1 MICIQKIYGF
11 HGINRQNIEKSWY
24 VTPVTDERRTDGGGK
39 WKIVQCSVGPETAII
54 LRRKINGDTTI
65 RLGEYRALD
74 LQLWNS
80 GKNERSYQK
89 YKIWLTM
96 KFNRFCK
103 QSPGVSLCP
112 MLHSP
117 PEKWDSGQVKKYIN
131 DNPCHLPWKLGYSE
145 AIFTWILEKFVMSL

>member
-1 MICIQKIYGF
+1 MDREKEENIWRRKIYF
-11 HGINRQNIEKSWY
+11 WWRRRQTEKKK
-24 VTPVTDERRTDGGGK
+24 E
-39 WKIVQCSVGPETAII
+39 EII
-54 LRRKINGDTTI
+54 LRRKINSDATN

>member
-1 MICIQKIYGF
+1 M
-11 HGINRQNIEKSWY
+11 
-24 VTPVTDERRTDGGGK
+24 
-39 WKIVQCSVGPETAII
+39 
-54 LRRKINGDTTI
+54 RRKINSDATN

-117 PEKWDSGQVKKYIN
+117 PEKWDSGQVKKCLDDILTACRGN
-131 DNPCHLPWKLGYSE
+131 WGMVKLFNLDLGE
-145 AIFTWILEKFVMSL
+145 ICIEFVKKNSYY

>member
-1 MICIQKIYGF
+1 M
-11 HGINRQNIEKSWY
+11 
-24 VTPVTDERRTDGGGK
+24 
-39 WKIVQCSVGPETAII
+39 
-54 LRRKINGDTTI
+54 RRKINSDATN

-74 LQLWNS
+74 LQFWNS

-145 AIFTWILEKFVMSL
+145 AISTWILEKFVMSL